1 MFELF
6 IALVNHLGVKS
17 TSSPR
22 GSPFLRRGLY
32 SLTPAEA

>member
-22 GSPFLRRGLY
+22 GFPISTTRFV
-32 SLTPAEA
+32 LTDSR